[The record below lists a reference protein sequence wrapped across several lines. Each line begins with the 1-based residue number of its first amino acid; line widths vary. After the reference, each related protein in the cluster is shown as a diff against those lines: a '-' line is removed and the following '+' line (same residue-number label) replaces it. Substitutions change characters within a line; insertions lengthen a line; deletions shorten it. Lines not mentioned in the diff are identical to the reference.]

1 MKLDVSSAELISAA
15 VTAIQFFKYH
25 RGLASQICLRPE
37 ECARARSAPR
47 VGALHTLAHSQHI
60 TYPVTDVSGLS
71 CRAQLRST
79 RLVWQ
84 ALEMCSTLC
93 TTSDFT

>member
-1 MKLDVSSAELISAA
+1 MKLGGPLEFNSSSTTGGLELS
-15 VTAIQFFKYH
+15 
-25 RGLASQICLRPE
+25 SQI
-37 ECARARSAPR
+37 
-47 VGALHTLAHSQHI
+47 GALHTLAHSQHI